1 MVTQRFK
8 ASEAA
13 INDNILY
20 FNMTEVFKNFN
31 GLRDSERMLVDSD
44 NLSFIYILDSEA
56 GFVYIDFPEQTW
68 SSLKEM
74 LDKDLEA
81 VLQAENNEVIKLSA
95 IKQELQYLVH
105 NIEGNTNYGE
115 EMMKEVEKNFLNE

>member
-1 MVTQRFK
+1 MTQRFK